1 MIKLITYPVI
11 LSLLFICF
19 FPIETFPAETLSREN
34 PVVLAVRKV
43 SPAVVN
49 ISSTQL
55 VKERFSPFSP
65 FSGDSFFEEFFRD
78 FFEPSY
84 RRRYAQTSL
93 GSGVIVDGTE
103 GFILTNQHVIEGTSQ
118 IIARLADNREFKAQ
132 VVGSDPDS
140 DLAVLKIDAESKLP
154 CIEMGDSDDIMIG
167 ESVIAIGNP
176 FGFSHTVTT
185 GVVSALNRSLK
196 TEKQIYNELI
206 QTDAA
211 INPGN
216 SGGPLLNINGDLIG
230 INTAI
235 YYKAQGIGFAIPIN
249 KAKRILDDLIRYGE
263 VHSAWIGVEVQDTED
278 GGALIFEVT
287 ANSPADKSGLSIG
300 DRIIVFN
307 KMPIKSAMEF
317 EHRLRDF
324 TAGDTIDLTYIRDEE
339 TRQTTLRTGDFPLYL
354 VGDWV
359 YRRVGIRV
367 TEGQGKGVVISK
379 VRPRSYVQ
387 SIGLREGDVISHIN
401 DMDVRNVEDFNK
413 AIVKYRRSGAITLL
427 VVRGHLGYYITLKL

>member
-1 MIKLITYPVI
+1 MTKLITYPVI
-11 LSLLFICF
+11 LSLLFLPF
-19 FPIETFPAETLSREN
+19 FPIEAFPKETLSREN

-55 VKERFSPFSP
+55 VQERYSPFSP
-65 FSGDSFFEEFFRD
+65 FFGDSFFEEFFRD

-84 RRRYAQTSL
+84 RRRYAHTSL

-118 IIARLADNREFKAQ
+118 IIARLADNREFEAQ
-132 VVGSDPDS
+132 VIGSDPDS
-140 DLAVLKIDAESKLP
+140 DLAVLKINAESELP
-154 CIEMGDSDDIMIG
+154 SLEMGNSDDIMIG

-196 TEKQIYNELI
+196 TEKQIYNDLV

-263 VHSAWIGVEVQDTED
+263 VHSAWIGVEVQDKED
-278 GGALIFEVT
+278 GGALITEIT
-287 ANSPADKSGLSIG
+287 ANSPATKAGLSIG
-300 DRIIVFN
+300 DRITVFN

-324 TAGDTIDLTYIRDEE
+324 TAGDTIDLTYIRNGK
-339 TRQTTLRTGDFPLYL
+339 TRKTTLKTGDFPLYL

-367 TEGQGKGVVISK
+367 TEGRGKGVVISE

-387 SIGLREGDVISHIN
+387 SIGLRKGDIISHIN
-401 DMDVRNVEDFNK
+401 DMDVRNVDDFNK
-413 AIVKYRRSGAITLL
+413 SIVKYRRSGAITLL